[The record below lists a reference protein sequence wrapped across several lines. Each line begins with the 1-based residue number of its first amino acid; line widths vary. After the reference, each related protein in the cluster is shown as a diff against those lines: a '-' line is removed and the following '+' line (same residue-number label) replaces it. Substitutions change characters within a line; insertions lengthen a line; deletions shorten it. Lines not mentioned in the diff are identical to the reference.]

1 MSSGKVGP
9 MGKKV
14 TLENLGA
21 EVEKILKKYEGE
33 VEENLDIVTRKIGQK
48 GAQALRN
55 ESLNAFPDSKRHK
68 KRYGATWTSRVEKT
82 RLTTKVVIYNSQAG
96 LPHLLENGHALVA
109 GGRKAGFV
117 EGRTHIEPIEKKL
130 VEEYQ
135 QEVINRL

>member
-1 MSSGKVGP
+1 

-33 VEENLDIVTRKIGQK
+33 VEENLEIVTRKIGQK
-48 GAQALRN
+48 GTQALKN
-55 ESLNAFPDSKRHK
+55 ESLKAFPDSKRHK

-82 RLTTKVVIYNSQAG
+82 RLTTKVVIYNSQG
-96 LPHLLENGHALVA
+96 WLPHLLENGHAIVA
-109 GGRKAGFV
+109 GGRKVG
-117 EGRTHIEPIEKKL
+117 EYKGRAHIEPIEEKL

-135 QEVINRL
+135 QEVIERL